1 MLCTNGKKK
10 SNKNYLSKNYKLNTH
25 KNICDSLSYSIRIR
39 NGPAENHTGSPWLGD
54 SRATNNNMKAR
65 TTNFFLDPKQ
75 LSLIICNTDNSV
87 SKVVFLLMVL
97 LKHSGH
103 LTEGYNAFPSLLRNH
118 SQIQKARF
126 QALQMLLLN

>member
-1 MLCTNGKKK
+1 MVVFEKPFNFIDQHYGLVTCSRKFASQCVKLKSNPVLCTNGKK

-65 TTNFFLDPKQ
+65 TTIFFLDPKQ

-87 SKVVFLLMVL
+87 SKVVYF
-97 LKHSGH
+97 
-103 LTEGYNAFPSLLRNH
+103 Y
-118 SQIQKARF
+118 
-126 QALQMLLLN
+126 